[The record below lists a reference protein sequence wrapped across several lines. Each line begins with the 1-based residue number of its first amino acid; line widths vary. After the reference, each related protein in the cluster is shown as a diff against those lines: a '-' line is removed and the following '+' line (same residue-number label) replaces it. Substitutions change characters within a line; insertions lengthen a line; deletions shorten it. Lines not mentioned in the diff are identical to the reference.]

1 MKIVIK
7 EENKTK
13 LWIGIPSCLL
23 FNGFTAIFAK
33 KALQKE
39 DGIKISRKQLAKFF
53 KERFIY
59 ISAFANF
66 FSAQHINFH
75 CYFLLTILI

>member
-1 MKIVIK
+1 MKVVIK

-53 KERFIY
+53 KELNKYRRRHRDWVICEVESGAGDNVFIK
-59 ISAFANF
+59 
-66 FSAQHINFH
+66 
-75 CYFLLTILI
+75 L